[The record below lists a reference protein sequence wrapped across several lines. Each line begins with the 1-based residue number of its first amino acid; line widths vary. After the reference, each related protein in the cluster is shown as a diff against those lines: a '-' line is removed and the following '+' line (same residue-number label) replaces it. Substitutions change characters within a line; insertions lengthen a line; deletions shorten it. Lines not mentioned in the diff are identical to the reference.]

1 MAVTSAIPD
10 ATTHATTVFFSTAR
24 ATATAAVAAGATVVT
39 GPNGGS
45 VFTRDGDMTGLRGYG
60 LDDTS
65 ALMRRAGAD
74 PNDPAKAWGTELWVQ
89 WTGWIVLGSI
99 LPCALAYIV
108 SRRSGP

>member
-1 MAVTSAIPD
+1 MTVTSAIPD

-39 GPNGGS
+39 GPIGGS
-45 VFTRDGDMTGLRGYG
+45 VFTRDGDMTGLGAYG
-60 LDDTS
+60 LDDT

-99 LPCALAYIV
+99 LPCALAYIM